1 MNNSIQCKA
10 VFVIWSISAL
20 LFFLYVNPRIQ
31 VEEIATPTLDG
42 VSLLEDQQNSPPTQP
57 PIPDKFGWFD
67 RKADLLWSN
76 KRFIY
81 ENAKDQ
87 LLSVPLGMET
97 RDNEIDS
104 AQKISED
111 MFKFS
116 NLWAVSFGRFD
127 GDAYLDMLAVDLNT
141 GNPLIF
147 WNNPNGSFV
156 QLVNAFFPT
165 SPFYVS
171 DSLNITSSLWG
182 DYNDDKFDDLVI
194 STSIGIFIFENSRS
208 LEPTSLESYKTRV
221 LSLRQHI
228 TIKDGACAGDL
239 SWISVDPKKL
249 NLVVAC
255 VDENKQYVYPLL
267 EFEYDGEKKFNPLI
281 KTIAPT
287 ITQKHDTNFVLVET
301 TSLAIQESPSTV
313 LYTHARF
320 LIGNKMVA
328 PSFDLGYS
336 PGENQINILS
346 DVFENL
352 YIVSCSLGVPIYN
365 DSEVQEKCAPAQILW
380 SDVIFLGKPIKD
392 NLPKQKNIW
401 TIWTGFTFISKSS
414 TLGDINSD
422 GRVDTFIYGV
432 LYDTSGKIVASVLL
446 VLIKKDAELVYIPAI
461 LVVREYDE
469 QRNIVGLGKQDGK
482 IEDCNC
488 EGPDCLI
495 HLSVVLGDFDNDMDL
510 DVIVLDNYRG
520 ERECTIMSLMVNDG
534 NANLVHFSN
543 LVVPPLTQR
552 NRGELIPLT
561 MKHSIGDWPRS
572 RPSIIVVDYNND
584 GALDLLI
591 EISGHVIIFESSL
604 YSVNGV
610 AKANWVDVFVV
621 STSET
626 PGAIGKIVKLKTK
639 SGMKIFREVYGNSRG
654 SARLHFGLGSN
665 KVAENLKVLT
675 DVDHV
680 GIYGYRNIEGGQTL
694 YLADILRVEY
704 KNKAALE
711 LISSN
716 PIRLDECGESNKVR
730 LEPEFMIIGFW
741 KCGTTGLHEYLTEH
755 PQILAPNVKELI
767 YFSIWQNMYPSTL
780 NTYKAQFP
788 CGVKDYHLTFES
800 TPSYVVV
807 PYVAA
812 RLRNTFPELK
822 KFILCVRDPIDRAYS
837 YFQMMTRTETAKL
850 WVLYLHMECVLS
862 KSKDKNFQNAFK
874 KNVCHNQHTYDPKTT
889 EFPFMFD
896 VIIRAQLFML
906 EHCLNANGDDMDAA
920 IFECPSLNSQILT
933 SSLYYYHYSHWLKF
947 YPKESFLIVNYADLL
962 DHYKF
967 PPTMLKIVKFLSIE
981 PHTWEPPPPSVV
993 SKYSSM
999 WESTRKLL
1007 RNFFY
1012 EHNKKFYKLAGVDY
1026 GW

>member
-1 MNNSIQCKA
+1 MDLVVWCIDENSA
-10 VFVIWSISAL
+10 SYPVFLWNFDPEGHNFTQPFASSVIYPELNDSLTRYIMIETSSFIIRETWINTAYQQNL
-20 LFFLYVNPRIQ
+20 VLVGNRIPLNKPEFENFN
-31 VEEIATPTLDG
+31 EESHGT
-42 VSLLEDQQNSPPTQP
+42 LED
-57 PIPDKFGWFD
+57 
-67 RKADLLWSN
+67 
-76 KRFIY
+76 
-81 ENAKDQ
+81 
-87 LLSVPLGMET
+87 
-97 RDNEIDS
+97 
-104 AQKISED
+104 
-111 MFKFS
+111 
-116 NLWAVSFGRFD
+116 
-127 GDAYLDMLAVDLNT
+127 
-141 GNPLIF
+141 
-147 WNNPNGSFV
+147 
-156 QLVNAFFPT
+156 
-165 SPFYVS
+165 
-171 DSLNITSSLWG
+171 SLTYTFREL
-182 DYNDDKFDDLVI
+182 
-194 STSIGIFIFENSRS
+194 
-208 LEPTSLESYKTRV
+208 
-221 LSLRQHI
+221 HI
-228 TIKDGACAGDL
+228 
-239 SWISVDPKKL
+239 
-249 NLVVAC
+249 
-255 VDENKQYVYPLL
+255 QYCP
-267 EFEYDGEKKFNPLI
+267 
-281 KTIAPT
+281 
-287 ITQKHDTNFVLVET
+287 
-301 TSLAIQESPSTV
+301 
-313 LYTHARF
+313 LYTQ
-320 LIGNKMVA
+320 LWNVT
-328 PSFDLGYS
+328 DL
-336 PGENQINILS
+336 QKCILP
-346 DVFENL
+346 VIEW
-352 YIVSCSLGVPIYN
+352 
-365 DSEVQEKCAPAQILW
+365 SEVT
-380 SDVIFLGKPIKD
+380 FLGIEEM
-392 NLPKQKNIW
+392 W
-401 TIWTGFTFISKSS
+401 SGFTFRAQSAA
-414 TLGDINSD
+414 LGDMNGD
-422 GRVDTFIYGV
+422 EKVDIVIYGS
-432 LYDTSGKIVASVLL
+432 LYHNNGRFFASILL
-446 VLIKKDAELVYIPAI
+446 ILENRDMHKSVPII
-461 LVVREYDE
+461 LVAREYH
-469 QRNIVGLGKQDGK
+469 LGGDVFDSNNEKVLTG
-482 IEDCNC
+482 CTC
-488 EGPDCLI
+488 EGPDCLV

-510 DVIVLDNYRG
+510 DVILFDNIRG
-520 ERECTIMSLMVNDG
+520 ERECTIATLMLNDG
-534 NANLVHFSN
+534 NANLVHFSDI
-543 LVVPPLTQR
+543 VVPPLTQR
-552 NRGELIPLT
+552 NHGELVPST
-561 MKHSIGDWPRS
+561 MSYSVGSWPRS
-572 RPSIIVVDYNND
+572 RPSVIVVDYNND